1 MGGHTTVTSRGST
14 TQTCA
19 QMCGGE
25 GEGEGRTH
33 RLREA
38 VTSMPL
44 TRSVILE
51 RIAPKIAEP
60 MAITQSCSRRRGR
73 EGERKRG

>member
-1 MGGHTTVTSRGST
+1 MTSRGST

-25 GEGEGRTH
+25 GEGEREGWTH

-73 EGERKRG
+73 EGERERG